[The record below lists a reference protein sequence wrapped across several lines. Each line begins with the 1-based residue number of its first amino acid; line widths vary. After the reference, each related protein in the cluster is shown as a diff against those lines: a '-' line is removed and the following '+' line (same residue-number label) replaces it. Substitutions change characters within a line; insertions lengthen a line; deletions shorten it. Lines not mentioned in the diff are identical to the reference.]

1 MKKIILGCLVM
12 AMSTISLGAKEP
24 LKEVSEIVEI
34 PNMEKKQIFD
44 ASKIWMAQ
52 SFKSSNSVVQYEDQD
67 TGIIIGKGNMKYP
80 CKGAWN
86 CLAYEKTLVLFTVKI
101 DTKDNKARVTFNDLL
116 LKTATTVNAGIVSHG
131 YEVGIYVP
139 KDKENIENGLKEVI
153 QKFKSDIQKNPT
165 SNDWQKVT

>member
-1 MKKIILGCLVM
+1 MDMKRVMLGCFIG
-12 AMSTISLGAKEP
+12 AISNISLAAKEP

-34 PNMEKKQIFD
+34 PNMAQKQIFD
-44 ASKIWMAQ
+44 AAKIWMAQ
-52 SFKSSNSVVQYEDQD
+52 SFKSSNSVIQYEDQN
-67 TGIIIGKGNMKYP
+67 TGTIVGKGNMKYP

-86 CLAYEKTLVLFTVKI
+86 CLANEKNLVLFTVKI

-116 LKTATTVNAGIVSHG
+116 LKTATTINAGIVIQG

-153 QKFKSDIQKNPT
+153 QKFKSDVQKNPAY
-165 SNDWQKVT
+165 NDW